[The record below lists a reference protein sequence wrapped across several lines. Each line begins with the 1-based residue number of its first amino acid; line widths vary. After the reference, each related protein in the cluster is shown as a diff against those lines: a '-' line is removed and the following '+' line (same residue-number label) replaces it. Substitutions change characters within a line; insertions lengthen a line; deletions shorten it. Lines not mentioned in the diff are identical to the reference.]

1 MLHCFID
8 CHTSYVTKRKTSSI
22 LGGAKSKR
30 KCFDSI
36 LKAPQG
42 ASMLRCSANL
52 RASNQTSHHICCT
65 TTNPLYGVGDPL
77 GIIWYLGKSVFI
89 NCQQYASD

>member
-36 LKAPQG
+36 LIAPQG

-52 RASNQTSHHICCT
+52 RASNQSLIIRRHIT
-65 TTNPLYGVGDPL
+65 FVVRQPILFMGL
-77 GIIWYLGKSVFI
+77 GTPWG
-89 NCQQYASD
+89 

>member
-1 MLHCFID
+1 MICFIALLI
-8 CHTSYVTKRKTSSI
+8 VTPHMSQNARQAQFLVELNLKGNVLI
-22 LGGAKSKR
+22 L
-30 KCFDSI
+30 I
-36 LKAPQG
+36 APQG
-42 ASMLRCSANL
+42 ASMLQCSANP
-52 RASNQTSHHICCT
+52 RASNQTSHYICRT

>member
-36 LKAPQG
+36 LIAPQG

-52 RASNQTSHHICCT
+52 RASNQTSHYICRT